1 MDFADE
7 LAADLE
13 LDGPSQFERE
23 PSAEPAMD
31 VDGADDDLE
40 DAAAADMA
48 LPQGGVRPADELDA
62 DEVEATDTAGIA
74 DVGTV
79 ARLAG
84 SRAFKQCL
92 ADIGRYRD
100 QPPSDMSSPEA
111 PEYKLIVQANNYAV
125 EVDNEILLVHKVR
138 ELVPRSHA
146 ARSLDLSAS

>member
-13 LDGPSQFERE
+13 LDGPSQFEHE

-31 VDGADDDLE
+31 VDAADDLE
-40 DAAAADMA
+40 DAAAVSMP
-48 LPQGGVRPADELDA
+48 LPEGGVRPADELDA

-100 QPPSDMSSPEA
+100 QPPSDMSSPES

-125 EVDNEILLVHKVR
+125 EVDNEILLVHK
-138 ELVPRSHA
+138 
-146 ARSLDLSAS
+146 ARKLGH